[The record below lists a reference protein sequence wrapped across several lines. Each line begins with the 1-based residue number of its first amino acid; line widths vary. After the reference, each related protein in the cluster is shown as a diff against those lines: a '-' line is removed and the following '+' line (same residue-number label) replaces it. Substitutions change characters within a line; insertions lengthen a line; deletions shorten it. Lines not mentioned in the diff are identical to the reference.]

1 MRIYLFI
8 LSIVLACSAGAQEAR
23 VTVFLIRGSICG
35 CKFNLDPAAD
45 KEVLLTGGHSIG
57 SDAQQPA
64 YYSKEEKDWQQFLKK
79 NLDTGLKG
87 KHEVEVRFQV
97 NKNGD
102 LSHFELLSASPAQKF
117 QEVVRVLKLSGKWFP
132 SIRNGYCIQSS
143 LRQVFEL

>member
-1 MRIYLFI
+1 MRISLLI
-8 LSIVLACSAGAQEAR
+8 LSVTLAFASAAQEAR
-23 VTVFLIRGSICG
+23 DTVFQIRGSSCS

-45 KEVLLTGGHSIG
+45 KDVLLSGGHSTG

-64 YYSKEEKDWQQFLKK
+64 YYSKDEKDWQQFLKK
-79 NLDTGLKG
+79 NLNTGLKG
-87 KHEVEVRFQV
+87 KDEVEIRFQV

>member
-1 MRIYLFI
+1 MRISLFI
-8 LSIVLACSAGAQEAR
+8 LSVMLAFTSVAQEAR
-23 VTVFLIRGSICG
+23 DTVFQIRGTSCS

-45 KEVLLTGGHSIG
+45 KEVLLSGGHSIG

-79 NLDTGLKG
+79 NLNTGLKG
-87 KHEVEVRFQV
+87 KDEVEVRFRV

-102 LSHFELLSASPAQKF
+102 LSHFELLSSSPAQKF

>member
-1 MRIYLFI
+1 MRISLFI
-8 LSIVLACSAGAQEAR
+8 LSVMLAFTSVAQEAR
-23 VTVFLIRGSICG
+23 DTVFQIRGTSCS

-45 KEVLLTGGHSIG
+45 KEVLLSGGHSIG

-79 NLDTGLKG
+79 NLNTGLKG
-87 KHEVEVRFQV
+87 KDEVEVRFRI

-102 LSHFELLSASPAQKF
+102 LSHFELLSSSPAQKF
-117 QEVVRVLKLSGKWFP
+117 QEVVRALKLSGKWFP

>member
-1 MRIYLFI
+1 MRISLFI
-8 LSIVLACSAGAQEAR
+8 LSVMLAFTSVAQEAR
-23 VTVFLIRGSICG
+23 DTVFQIRGTSCS

-45 KEVLLTGGHSIG
+45 KEVLLSGGHSIG

-79 NLDTGLKG
+79 NLNTGLKG
-87 KHEVEVRFQV
+87 KDEVEVRFRI

-102 LSHFELLSASPAQKF
+102 LSHFELLSSSPAQKF

>member
-1 MRIYLFI
+1 MRISLFI
-8 LSIVLACSAGAQEAR
+8 LSVMLAFTSAAQEAR
-23 VTVFLIRGSICG
+23 DTVFQIRGSSCS

-45 KEVLLTGGHSIG
+45 KEVMLSGGHGIG

-79 NLDTGLKG
+79 NLNTGLKG
-87 KHEVEVRFQV
+87 KDEVEVRFQV

-132 SIRNGYCIQSS
+132 SVRNGYCIQSS

>member
-23 VTVFLIRGSICG
+23 DTVFLIRGSICG

-79 NLDTGLKG
+79 NLD
-87 KHEVEVRFQV
+87 
-97 NKNGD
+97 
-102 LSHFELLSASPAQKF
+102 
-117 QEVVRVLKLSGKWFP
+117 
-132 SIRNGYCIQSS
+132 
-143 LRQVFEL
+143 